1 MLISGTD
8 EDDER
13 RADLEE
19 VRQAGLRAAALTRQL
34 LAFSRRQVMEPA
46 VLDLNEVV
54 VNVTKMIKRLIGEHV
69 ELVMDLASDLGQV
82 NADPGQIEQVV
93 LNLAVNARDAMTDGG
108 KLLIE
113 TANTDLDKQYMG
125 THAPVEPGAYVM
137 LAVSDTGDGMDEE
150 TRMRIF
156 EPFFTTKESGKGTGL
171 GLSTVYGIIKQSNG
185 YIWVYSEPGQGTTLK
200 VYLPRVEVS
209 AILPRPLGVVS
220 ETALLVEDDDGVRAV
235 VRKTLES
242 NGYHVVEAGS
252 AAEAARVAQ
261 YYEGPIDFLITDLIM
276 PETSGRDLAQTVT
289 ALRPGIRVLYM
300 SGYSDNAVLRH
311 GMLSPDMEFIAK
323 PFTQELL
330 LEKVR
335 RVLDTPIPK

>member
-1 MLISGTD
+1 
-8 EDDER
+8 
-13 RADLEE
+13 
-19 VRQAGLRAAALTRQL
+19 
-34 LAFSRRQVMEPA
+34 
-46 VLDLNEVV
+46 
-54 VNVTKMIKRLIGEHV
+54 
-69 ELVMDLASDLGQV
+69 V

-209 AILPRPLGVVS
+209 ADEIVRSAQREILPRPLQGVVS

-242 NGYHVVEAGS
+242 NGYYVVEAGS